1 MGPSR
6 HGRTSMTWLWLL
18 WLASA
23 AASSSAVAATTTA
36 KSPAAESSHL
46 RSRSTR
52 NLETPEDSTIRLA
65 VVDRREMQRL
75 RFQPHDRQG
84 VVEPLRRLQE
94 NKEEE
99 ESTSVWNK
107 KYVGARTKN
116 WLYFLACLV
125 VLSLTMVNI
134 FTCCSWCCCVRETS
148 QVDSRDRLDTLDSKN
163 MDEQNNP
170 VASSMSSC
178 WCCPLCTSSSRGR
191 LNGSD
196 PEQAP
201 ESAVGEK
208 KLVLLPPSAVAVADG
223 GGISSSSSHR
233 HLTTDDQ
240 STSHS
245 ATSGDV
251 AESEIV
257 APIVETSTTASL

>member
-1 MGPSR
+1 
-6 HGRTSMTWLWLL
+6 MTWLWLL

-23 AASSSAVAATTTA
+23 AASSAVVATTTA

-52 NLETPEDSTIRLA
+52 NLETPVDSTIRLAVA

-134 FTCCSWCCCVRETS
+134 FTCGSWCCCVTETS
-148 QVDSRDRLDTLDSKN
+148 QDSRDRLDTLDSKN

-178 WCCPLCTSSSRGR
+178 WCCPICTSSSRGR

-196 PEQAP
+196 PGQAP
-201 ESAVGEK
+201 ESAVEEK
-208 KLVLLPPSAVAVADG
+208 KLVLLPPSAMAAAAAAATG
-223 GGISSSSSHR
+223 GVDR
-233 HLTTDDQ
+233 NLNDDQ

-251 AESEIV
+251 ADSEV
-257 APIVETSTTASL
+257 AAAPIETTFASTTASL